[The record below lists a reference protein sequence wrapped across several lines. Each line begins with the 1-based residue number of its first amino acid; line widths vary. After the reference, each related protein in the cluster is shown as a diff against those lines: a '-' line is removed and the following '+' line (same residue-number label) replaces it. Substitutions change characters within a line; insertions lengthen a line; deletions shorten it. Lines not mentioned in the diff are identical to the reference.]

1 MGRTKQYVNQIW
13 FTYWKGGV
21 FGPDIL
27 NHFSNVKYLAL
38 AQGRTGSFPILPPPQ
53 KGPTWPRDVFFERGP
68 LRRAGVRRAVLALAG
83 RAAHRRVP
91 DAAARAPATPAVSG
105 ARV

>member
-1 MGRTKQYVNQIW
+1 MGRDKQYVNQIW
-13 FTYWKGGV
+13 FTYWKGGD

-27 NHFSNVKYLAL
+27 NHFSNVKYSAL
-38 AQGRTGSFPILPPPQ
+38 AQGRDPSHFFRRRKKT
-53 KGPTWPRDVFFERGP
+53 PTWPRDVFFP
-68 LRRAGVRRAVLALAG
+68 LRPAGARRAVLALAG
-83 RAAHRRVP
+83 RVAHRCVP

>member
-1 MGRTKQYVNQIW
+1 MP
-13 FTYWKGGV
+13 KG
-21 FGPDIL
+21 
-27 NHFSNVKYLAL
+27 A
-38 AQGRTGSFPILPPPQ
+38 RGSFSFFRRR
-53 KGPTWPRDVFFERGP
+53 KKDPTWPRDVFFERGP

>member
-1 MGRTKQYVNQIW
+1 MGRAKQYVIPIW
-13 FTYWKGGV
+13 DYILEGGV

-27 NHFSNVKYLAL
+27 NHFSNIKYLAL
-38 AQGRTGSFPILPPPQ
+38 AQGRTGPFPFFRRR
-53 KGPTWPRDVFFERGP
+53 KKDPTWPRDVFFERGP